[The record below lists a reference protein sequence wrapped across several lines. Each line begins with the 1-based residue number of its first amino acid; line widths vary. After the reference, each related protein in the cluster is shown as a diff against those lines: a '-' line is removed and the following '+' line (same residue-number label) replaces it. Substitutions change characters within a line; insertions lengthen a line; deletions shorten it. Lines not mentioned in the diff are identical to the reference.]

1 MMVSELYL
9 PDALRQLMLRNHPFA
24 AWERGTNENMN
35 GLVRQYIPKQRE
47 FASVTDHE
55 LLCITN
61 RLNHRPRKCL
71 DFLTH
76 FEVFFEHS
84 VARTS

>member
-1 MMVSELYL
+1 MI
-9 PDALRQLMLRNHPFA
+9 AIQHFA

-47 FASVTDHE
+47 FASITEHE
-55 LLCITN
+55 LLVITN

-71 DFLTH
+71 DFMTP
-76 FEVFFEHS
+76 FEVFFEQP
-84 VARTS
+84 VALDS